1 MRTAIVRDA
10 EPRDLA
16 AIVDIYNDVIHTS
29 DAIWLDE
36 HVTHADRLAWY
47 DELVAAGFP
56 VLVAV
61 DAADDDQVTGYA
73 SFGTFRS
80 KAGYWPT
87 VEHTI
92 HVHRDHRGHGVGQ
105 ALLDALV
112 ERAIRLDKR
121 VLVAGVDGGNH
132 GSIRFHERN
141 GFREVGRLPAIG
153 RKFDRPVD
161 LVLLQLDLPAPTS
174 APGTRG

>member
-1 MRTAIVRDA
+1 MTTVRDA
-10 EPRDLA
+10 EPRDLH
-16 AIVDIYNDVIHTS
+16 AIVDIYNDVIDTS

-47 DELVAAGFP
+47 DEQVVAGFP

-61 DAADDDQVTGYA
+61 DEADRVVGYG
-73 SFGTFRS
+73 SFGPFRA

-92 HVHRDHRGHGVGQ
+92 HVHRDHRERGVGQ

-112 ERAIRLDKR
+112 ARAVALGKR
-121 VLVAGVDGGNH
+121 VLVAGIDGGNE

-141 GFREVGRLPAIG
+141 GFREVARMPAIG
-153 RKFDRPVD
+153 RKHDRPVD
-161 LVLLQLDLPAPTS
+161 LVLLQLDLPDPLADPEG
-174 APGTRG
+174 PP

>member
-1 MRTAIVRDA
+1 MTVVVRNA
-10 EPRDLA
+10 EPRHLA
-16 AIVDIYNDVIHTS
+16 AVVDIYNDVIDTS
-29 DAIWLDE
+29 DAIWLDD

-47 DELVAAGFP
+47 DEQVAAGFP

-61 DAADDDQVTGYA
+61 SDADDDAVLGYG
-73 SFGTFRS
+73 SFGPFRA

-92 HVHRDHRGHGVGQ
+92 HVHRDHRGRGVGQ

-112 ERAIRLDKR
+112 ARAIADGRR
-121 VLVAGVDGGNH
+121 VLVAGADAGND

-141 GFREVGRLPAIG
+141 GFREVGRMPAIG
-153 RKFDRPVD
+153 RKRGRPVD
-161 LVLLQLDLPAPTS
+161 LVLLQLDLPEPADPEARS
-174 APGTRG
+174 

>member
-1 MRTAIVRDA
+1 MTSVQDA
-10 EPRDLA
+10 EPRDLH
-16 AIVDIYNDVIHTS
+16 AIVDIYNDVIDTS

-47 DELVAAGFP
+47 DEQVVAGFP

-61 DAADDDQVTGYA
+61 EEGDHVVGYG
-73 SFGTFRS
+73 SFGPFRT

-92 HVHRDHRGHGVGQ
+92 HVHRDHRGRGVGQ

-112 ERAIRLDKR
+112 ARAVALGKQ
-121 VLVAGVDGGNH
+121 VLVAGVDGGNG

-141 GFREVGRLPAIG
+141 GFREVARMPGIG
-153 RKFDRPVD
+153 RKHDRPVD
-161 LVLLQLDLPAPTS
+161 LVLLQLDLPQL
-174 APGTRG
+174 

>member
-1 MRTAIVRDA
+1 MSTIVRDA
-10 EPRDLA
+10 EPRDLP
-16 AIVDIYNDVIHTS
+16 AIVDIYNDVIDTS

-47 DELVAAGFP
+47 DELVIAGFP

-61 DAADDDQVTGYA
+61 DEADDDQVAGYA
-73 SFGTFRS
+73 SFGTFRA

-92 HVHRDHRGHGVGQ
+92 HVHRDHRGRGVGQ

-112 ERAIRLDKR
+112 VRAIRLDKR
-121 VLVAGVDGGNH
+121 VMIAGIDGGNE
-132 GSIRFHERN
+132 GSIRFHQRN
-141 GFREVGRLPAIG
+141 GFREVARMPNIG

-161 LVLLQLDLPAPTS
+161 LVLLQRDLPAPPS
-174 APGTRG
+174 DPGDAS

>member
-1 MRTAIVRDA
+1 MTVVVRDA
-10 EPRDLA
+10 EPRDLP
-16 AIVDIYNDVIHTS
+16 AIVDIYNEVIDTS

-47 DELVAAGFP
+47 DEQVAAGFP

-61 DAADDDQVTGYA
+61 ADGDDDHVVGYG
-73 SFGTFRS
+73 SFGPFRA

-92 HVHRDHRGHGVGQ
+92 HVHRDHRGRGVGQ
-105 ALLDALV
+105 ALLDDLLR
-112 ERAIRLDKR
+112 RAAADGRR
-121 VLVAGVDGGNH
+121 VVVAGVDGGNE

-141 GFREVGRLPAIG
+141 GFREVARMPGIG
-153 RKFDRPVD
+153 RKWGRPVD
-161 LVLLQLDLPAPTS
+161 LVLLQLDLPDPAPS
-174 APGTRG
+174 GGPS

>member
-1 MRTAIVRDA
+1 MSTIVRDA
-10 EPRDLA
+10 EPRDLP
-16 AIVDIYNDVIHTS
+16 AIVDIYNDVIDTS

-47 DELVAAGFP
+47 DELVTAGLP

-61 DAADDDQVTGYA
+61 DEADDDLVAGYA
-73 SFGTFRS
+73 SFGTFRA

-92 HVHRDHRGHGVGQ
+92 HVHRDHRGRGVGQ
-105 ALLDALV
+105 ALLDVLV
-112 ERAIRLDKR
+112 ERATGSGKQVMI
-121 VLVAGVDGGNH
+121 AGVDGGNE

-141 GFREVGRLPAIG
+141 GFREVARMPGIG

-161 LVLLQLDLPAPTS
+161 LVLLQLDLPAPES
-174 APGTRG
+174 DLDENS

>member
-1 MRTAIVRDA
+1 MTTVVRDA
-10 EPRDLA
+10 EPRDLH
-16 AIVDIYNDVIHTS
+16 AIVEIYNDVIDTS

-47 DELVAAGFP
+47 DELVVAGFP

-61 DAADDDQVTGYA
+61 DEADDDRVAGYA
-73 SFGTFRS
+73 SFGTFRA

-92 HVHRDHRGHGVGQ
+92 HVHRDHRGRGVGQ

-112 ERAIRLDKR
+112 ERATQHDKR
-121 VLVAGVDGGNH
+121 VLVAGVDGGNA

-141 GFREVGRLPAIG
+141 GFREVARMPGIG
-153 RKFDRPVD
+153 RKFGRPVD
-161 LVLLQLDLPAPTS
+161 LVLLQLDLPAADTADGATS
-174 APGTRG
+174 

>member
-1 MRTAIVRDA
+1 VTTLVRDA
-10 EPRDLA
+10 EPRDLP
-16 AIVDIYNDVIHTS
+16 AIVDIYNDVIDTS
-29 DAIWLDE
+29 DAIWIDE
-36 HVTHADRLAWY
+36 HVTQADRLAWY
-47 DELVAAGFP
+47 DELVTSGFP

-61 DAADDDQVTGYA
+61 DEHDDDLVAGYG
-73 SFGTFRS
+73 SFGTFRA

-92 HVHRDHRGHGVGQ
+92 HVHRDHRGRGVGQ
-105 ALLDALV
+105 SLLDALV
-112 ERAIRLDKR
+112 ERAIQLDKR
-121 VLVAGVDGGNH
+121 VMVAGVDGGNE

-161 LVLLQLDLPAPTS
+161 LVLLQLDLPADPSEPDERT
-174 APGTRG
+174 